1 MSYERCEIFRLH
13 PPFLPSP
20 YPGLLLPFRKGEWF
34 LSDRAVNPVGT
45 PREPVVVVGEEDT
58 WFPTPTSGATDSGR
72 GMASDVEEEEHKHV
86 TRMGMKGDV
95 LVVAV
100 KRAEL
105 DAERGDCDVYAKV
118 KAGTELKARTE
129 GCRDSA
135 QSPTWNTTFAFPV
148 EYLEQNDVL
157 QVSLWDA
164 NHFWKHKHLG
174 TVDVPLKNL
183 GLRNASGRDFQAQ
196 EVRTT
201 SIRSSPSTS
210 NRDETPTH
218 TTDRA
223 RRILQ
228 EEAREYT
235 LLNRK
240 RGRCSC
246 FVMGKQA
253 RAVCGK
259 VSIVACFVQEGSS
272 VLDGTVNADV
282 RNSSARKKI
291 GTSAA
296 TQIHTQPSLCF
307 LRVKVLEARDLIA
320 ADFGGTSDPYAVV
333 RVEDPRS
340 KKYDFDLDKNHRT
353 KVNRR
358 TLRPT
363 WNKEF
368 LMAAMLP
375 IIDKQAL
382 VIQVFDHDKYSMDD
396 YLGQISIPL
405 KTLQAYQEQH
415 PKEAATS
422 HQHGRKSGVWYA
434 LSKSGD
440 NGANCHSSMLVDVPA
455 QASMLYVKV
464 ISGRRLPPKDFLTG
478 TSDPYVIVTAPLKN
492 GGAASIRSKIV
503 SSNLNPEWG
512 EVFAFPLATID
523 HTVCSAV
530 NLEVWDYD
538 MLSPDEFMGLAQVPF
553 DDVDFHETGES
564 RPKERWLTLSQDRNG
579 TCSYRRRSQEQ
590 AWDRAG
596 HAGALKVSIWYGTKR
611 DPALSLASRAV
622 TSQVGNPLGQI
633 RIDASIEY
641 GYFEQVLPKV
651 GKLKLGLL
659 QAHNLT
665 AVHWS
670 GTPSVYAVVKYEK
683 NWARIRTILST
694 TDPVWNEELEFD
706 VHDPSSVLTIGL
718 FEDFHLENNILK
730 RGIMRQR
737 KDHPMGKFRIR
748 VSTLDGNRLYRV
760 RFPLL
765 LPHKKVLRKVGE
777 LEVELKFEFDSVAKV
792 IWNSLKPPL
801 PAIHYTNPME
811 KPALAEKTMREAM
824 IAYLAQE
831 RPPVHQECV
840 EELLDARG
848 SIFRMRRAKVN
859 YARLLG
865 TVQFLIDIVKAACTI
880 CEWKYA
886 SLSVLAHVV
895 FIFFVYN
902 SHLLVPTLCAL
913 LLFKVLW
920 HYRGRGGEFHIP
932 PMVTLDRAKQFVGL
946 DVLHEPREV
955 PHADAGAATN
965 GHEGPVSDA
974 DTSFSDAELNEDE
987 LFDAGSS
994 VSREDE
1000 GEEMKSGNPVVELQK
1015 KLEELRTL
1023 AARVQNLM
1031 GTIAEP
1037 GERVHNL
1044 LRWEDP
1050 RSTAVFTAFLLVSTV
1065 LTWTVDM
1072 RHILVIVGVVL
1083 MRHPILRSP
1092 TPPPPV
1098 SMFLRLPTNQDL
1110 LL

>member
-1 MSYERCEIFRLH
+1 MVFRQLRHLH
-13 PPFLPSP
+13 VF
-20 YPGLLLPFRKGEWF
+20 K
-34 LSDRAVNPVGT
+34 SDETMAL
-45 PREPVVVVGEEDT
+45 EAEDGD
-58 WFPTPTSGATDSGR
+58 PT
-72 GMASDVEEEEHKHV
+72 HV

-95 LVVAV
+95 LVVSV

-105 DAERGDCDVYAKV
+105 ETARKESEVYVKV

-129 GCRDSA
+129 GCKENPER
-135 QSPTWNTTFAFPV
+135 PTWSTTFAFPV
-148 EYLEQNDVL
+148 EQLEQNDVL
-157 QVSLWDA
+157 QVSVWDA
-164 NHFWKHKHLG
+164 NRIWMHKHLG
-174 TVDVPLKNL
+174 TVDVPLRNL

-201 SIRSSPSTS
+201 PIPSGSLVS
-210 NRDETPTH
+210 NADNGMEQD
-218 TTDRA
+218 TTRG
-223 RRILQ
+223 RRILL
-228 EEAREYT
+228 EETREYT

-240 RGRCSC
+240 RRRCTC
-246 FVMGKQA
+246 FVIGQQP

-259 VSIVACFVQEGSS
+259 VSIGACFVQEGSTMLEGAVS
-272 VLDGTVNADV
+272 ADV

-340 KKYDFDLDKNHRT
+340 KIYDFKLDKYHKT
-353 KVNRR
+353 KVIRR
-358 TLRPT
+358 TLKPN

-382 VIQVFDHDKYSMDD
+382 VVQLFDHDRYSMDD

-405 KTLQAYQEQH
+405 KALQNYQEQH
-415 PKEAATS
+415 PKEAAVG
-422 HQHGRKSGVWYA
+422 HQHGRKAGVWYA

-440 NGANCHSSMLVDVPA
+440 DGSNCHSSMLVDIPA
-455 QASMLYVKV
+455 QASTLYVKV

-478 TSDPYVIVTAPLKN
+478 TSDPYVIVKVPLKN
-492 GGAASIRSKIV
+492 GGAATIRSKIV
-503 SSNLNPEWG
+503 YSNLNPEWN
-512 EVFAFPLATID
+512 EVFAFPLATVD

-538 MLSPDEFMGLAQVPF
+538 MFSPDEFMGLAQVPF
-553 DDVDFHETGES
+553 NDVEWHES
-564 RPKERWLTLSQDRNG
+564 RDSRPRERWLSLHQDRNNSCSLKGG
-579 TCSYRRRSQEQ
+579 TQEQ
-590 AWDRAG
+590 SWDRANR
-596 HAGALKVSIWYGTKR
+596 AGSLKVSIWYGTKR
-611 DPALSLASRAV
+611 DPAMSLASRAV
-622 TSQVGNPLGQI
+622 TSQVGHPLGQI

-670 GTPSVYAVVKYEK
+670 GTPSVYAIVKYEK
-683 NWARIRTILST
+683 NWARMRTILST

-718 FEDFHLENNILK
+718 FEDFHLENNLFK
-730 RGIMRQR
+730 RGILRQR

-777 LEVELKFEFDSVAKV
+777 LEVELKFEFESVAKV

-824 IAYLAQE
+824 IAYLEQE
-831 RPPVHQECV
+831 HPPIHQECV

-865 TVQFLIDIVKAACTI
+865 TVQFLIDIVKGFCTI

-886 SLSVLAHVV
+886 SLSILAHVV
-895 FIFFVYN
+895 FIFYVYN
-902 SHLLVPTLCAL
+902 LHLLAPSLCGL
-913 LLFKVLW
+913 LLLKVLW
-920 HYRGRGGEFHIP
+920 HYRGRGGEFHVP

-946 DVLHEPREV
+946 DVLHEPQRDA
-955 PHADAGAATN
+955 PHADVNAAADE
-965 GHEGPVSDA
+965 HEAFEADMSSSLGDA
-974 DTSFSDAELNEDE
+974 DLNEDE
-987 LFDAGSS
+987 LFDADST

-1015 KLEELRTL
+1015 KLEELRML

-1072 RHILVIVGVVL
+1072 RHIFAFVGIVL
-1083 MRHPILRSP
+1083 LRHPILRSP

-1098 SMFLRLPTNQDL
+1098 SMFMRLPTNQDL